1 MWEIYCNFVI
11 QSEDDS
17 HDNTDHNSLDSQ
29 LYIPSETK
37 PLGIGRMYQA
47 QPACGKGNPWGGLLG
62 VIRLFIVGAIFF
74 IAGVILIRRR
84 GILVGKGGFEYG
96 KRATA
101 RFLFR
106 NFQSPSFFCGTGR
119 NRTAVQ
125 TSSKKVFY
133 TLSFSFRFRARAGE
147 KPSNHRPYPPLY
159 CYRPKANPHQD

>member
-37 PLGIGRMYQA
+37 PLGSAGCIRRS
-47 QPACGKGNPWGGLLG
+47 LLAAKE
-62 VIRLFIVGAIFF
+62 IHGAWHDTPF
-74 IAGVILIRRR
+74 IACYCR
-84 GILVGKGGFEYG
+84 GDFDLAAGICVGEVFPDTERGRLKIS
-96 KRATA
+96 
-101 RFLFR
+101 
-106 NFQSPSFFCGTGR
+106 FQKLPVSLFFCGTGR

-147 KPSNHRPYPPLY
+147 KLSNHRPYPPLY
-159 CYRPKANPHQD
+159 CYRPKANLHQD